1 MATNVKKR
9 RYKRSKFDPYILDIA
24 KYALAGMTVREIA
37 ELLQPYFDE
46 VVDESAVY
54 AFMRSRGIQ
63 SRVTQGGT
71 NLNYKAPRCT
81 DCDNCITVINT
92 TGKDVLL
99 CLAAKRIVNRTC
111 ATSPM
116 WCQRRGD
123 LGEVQ
128 EKMDTRR
135 I

>member
-1 MATNVKKR
+1 MGGGDRVINKQKR
-9 RYKRSKFDPYILDIA
+9 HRKSKFDPYITEII
-24 KYALAGMTVREIA
+24 KYVLAGMTVQEIA
-37 ELLQPYFDE
+37 DLISYHFED
-46 VVDESAVY
+46 VVDREAVY
-54 AFMRSRGIQ
+54 SFMRSRGIQ

-123 LGEVQ
+123 LGEV
-128 EKMDTRR
+128 
-135 I
+135 

>member
-1 MATNVKKR
+1 MRRKK
-9 RYKRSKFDPYILDIA
+9 SKFDPYLNEITE
-24 KYALAGMTVREIA
+24 YAAAGMTVQGIA
-37 ELLQPYFDE
+37 ERIQKYFEDYVE
-46 VVDESAVY
+46 ESAVY

-111 ATSPM
+111 TTSPM
-116 WCQRRGD
+116 WCQKRGD
-123 LGEVQ
+123 LGETAQ
-128 EKMDTRR
+128 KMDTGR